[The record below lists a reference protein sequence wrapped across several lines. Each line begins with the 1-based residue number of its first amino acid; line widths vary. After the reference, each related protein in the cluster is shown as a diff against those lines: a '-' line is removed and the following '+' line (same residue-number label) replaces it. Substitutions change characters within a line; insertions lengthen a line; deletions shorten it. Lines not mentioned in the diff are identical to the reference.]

1 MFTEMPPR
9 GHDQVESGLERIVE
23 LRPAVTD
30 PGRHTDARRGSA
42 APVAFEPALPMFSEL
57 MQGVARTLRDVEA
70 LRYAMLSLMSEP
82 DRVLA
87 VRLIQRRYR
96 ISARRAR
103 QILGL
108 R

>member
-1 MFTEMPPR
+1 MTKWEAVWNGPSSCA
-9 GHDQVESGLERIVE
+9 QL
-23 LRPAVTD
+23 LRTWEA
-30 PGRHTDARRGSA
+30 
-42 APVAFEPALPMFSEL
+42 SEL

-70 LRYAMLSLMSEP
+70 LRYAMLSLMPEP
-82 DRVLA
+82 DWVLA